1 MWRLKPL
8 QVIVYVLIAFLYLPV
23 AVVVLFAF
31 NGGSN
36 LSWPIQGLSLRW
48 FYLIF
53 NDVSFRSA
61 FLASVEA
68 SLIVAVLSVTIST
81 AASMLFTRR
90 PSRVSVPCRSSR
102 CLPAMMPPLFIAVS
116 LFTAMAY
123 LDIRPGM
130 PMIVL
135 GQLVVTLPFVLTV
148 IDARLQRFDTDLEA
162 AARDLG
168 AGPLQTFR
176 RVTLP
181 IIVDHGRRRVARL
194 RILLR

>member
-1 MWRLKPL
+1 MRVWRLKPL

-23 AVVVLFAF
+23 AVVVVLFAF

-90 PSRVSVPCRSSR
+90 PSRVSRALQVLSLLPWLTSTSSR
-102 CLPAMMPPLFIAVS
+102 AC
-116 LFTAMAY
+116 
-123 LDIRPGM
+123 R
-130 PMIVL
+130 
-135 GQLVVTLPFVLTV
+135 
-148 IDARLQRFDTDLEA
+148 
-162 AARDLG
+162 
-168 AGPLQTFR
+168 
-176 RVTLP
+176 
-181 IIVDHGRRRVARL
+181 
-194 RILLR
+194 